1 MTWKDEIE
9 LIIKKGCTDS
19 DIEDYLSEHSE
30 LNGKEVWD
38 YIYELD
44 SPDVCKG
51 CKNIQMSGMFPCT
64 MCLRRV
70 KLKDFYESR

>member
-1 MTWKDEIE
+1 MTWQDEIE

-19 DIEDYLSEHSE
+19 DIEDYLSQHSE

-38 YIYELD
+38 YVYELD
-44 SPDVCKG
+44 APDVCKG

-64 MCLRRV
+64 MCSRRV